1 MSYIQG
7 AHKKRKQIYDVSL
20 PPPPILSFD
29 HINVIISFPK
39 AEMWKLR
46 EVSLISMG
54 PPNPHLSKQFQL
66 ISTFKM
72 CQVEKIFL
80 YCQMEGGTAGIVPQ
94 LLISFSSLQ
103 SKVWRGTARLKG
115 VLLG

>member
-46 EVSLISMG
+46 AVSLISMG

-80 YCQMEGGTAGIVPQ
+80 LKNDIR
-94 LLISFSSLQ
+94 
-103 SKVWRGTARLKG
+103 KVKERA
-115 VLLG
+115 